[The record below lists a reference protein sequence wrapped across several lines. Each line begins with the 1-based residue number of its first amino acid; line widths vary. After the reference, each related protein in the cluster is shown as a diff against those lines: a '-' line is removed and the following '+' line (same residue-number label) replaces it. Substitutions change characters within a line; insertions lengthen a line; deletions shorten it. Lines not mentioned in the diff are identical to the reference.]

1 MAVLKVTDSNFSSM
15 VLASREPVLVDCW
28 AEWCAPC
35 RMIGP
40 TVERISN
47 SFKGKAK
54 VAKLNVDENPN
65 ISRSYKI
72 NSIPTLFIFKNG
84 KIVET
89 IVGVQPEK
97 VIKNKLS
104 KYTR

>member
-1 MAVLKVTDSNFSSM
+1 MAALKVTDSNFTTQ
-15 VLASREPVLVDCW
+15 VLASKEPVLVDCW

-35 RMIGP
+35 RMISP
-40 TVERISN
+40 TIERLSN
-47 SFKGKAK
+47 FFKGKAK
-54 VAKLNVDENPN
+54 ITKLNVDENPN

-84 KIVET
+84 KVVET
-89 IVGVQPEK
+89 IVGVQPEQ

-104 KYTR
+104 KYTK